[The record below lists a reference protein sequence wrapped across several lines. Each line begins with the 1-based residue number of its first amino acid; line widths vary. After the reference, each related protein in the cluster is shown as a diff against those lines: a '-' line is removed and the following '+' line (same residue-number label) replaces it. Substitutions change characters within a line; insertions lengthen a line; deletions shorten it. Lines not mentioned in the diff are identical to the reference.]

1 MQNTTTAEPHRDP
14 FERRDYQLNWSKSD
28 IEQRLGFR
36 GGRFTSANKF
46 LTLISGALLTAAF
59 YAVVTLAIRPN
70 EALKWVSENILN
82 EKLLTVENWMEI
94 SFHLC
99 KQRWDSSMDW
109 LETQPMSKVLL
120 MVDILQKHVERE
132 NSEIKKSSRR
142 K

>member
-1 MQNTTTAEPHRDP
+1 MAQVIRQKGEANYVELVLRLL
-14 FERRDYQLNWSKSD
+14 LNQGVLD
-28 IEQRLGFR
+28 V
-36 GGRFTSANKF
+36 TSARS
-46 LTLISGALLTAAF
+46 LRQ
-59 YAVVTLAIRPN
+59 V
-70 EALKWVSENILN
+70 LKWVTENLLN

-99 KQRWDSSMDW
+99 KQRWGPEMDW
-109 LETQPMSKVLL
+109 LEVQPMSKVLM

>member
-1 MQNTTTAEPHRDP
+1 L
-14 FERRDYQLNWSKSD
+14 LNPEILDVTNATS
-28 IEQRLGFR
+28 FR
-36 GGRFTSANKF
+36 S
-46 LTLISGALLTAAF
+46 
-59 YAVVTLAIRPN
+59 V
-70 EALKWVSENILN
+70 LKWVGENILN

-132 NSEIKKSSRR
+132 NSEMKKSSRR
-142 K
+142 R

>member
-1 MQNTTTAEPHRDP
+1 MTVNGYGPFHFRELTPKDFYFAQVLRAKEDP
-14 FERRDYQLNWSKSD
+14 NFTPLVLRLLLNQDVLDVAPASV
-28 IEQRLGFR
+28 FR
-36 GGRFTSANKF
+36 
-46 LTLISGALLTAAF
+46 
-59 YAVVTLAIRPN
+59 

-120 MVDILQKHVERE
+120 MIDILQKHVERE

>member
-1 MQNTTTAEPHRDP
+1 VTVNEQGPFHFRELTPKDFYFAQILRAKEDANFTPLILRLLLNQNVLDNVSA
-14 FERRDYQLNWSKSD
+14 SS
-28 IEQRLGFR
+28 FR
-36 GGRFTSANKF
+36 T
-46 LTLISGALLTAAF
+46 
-59 YAVVTLAIRPN
+59 
-70 EALKWVSENILN
+70 ALKWVNDNILS

-132 NSEIKKSSRR
+132 NSEIRKSSRR

>member
-1 MQNTTTAEPHRDP
+1 LTVNGYGP
-14 FERRDYQLNWSKSD
+14 FHFRELTPKDFYFAQVLRAKEDSNFTPLVLRLLLNQDVLDVAPASV
-28 IEQRLGFR
+28 FR
-36 GGRFTSANKF
+36 
-46 LTLISGALLTAAF
+46 
-59 YAVVTLAIRPN
+59 

-120 MVDILQKHVERE
+120 MIDILQKHVERE